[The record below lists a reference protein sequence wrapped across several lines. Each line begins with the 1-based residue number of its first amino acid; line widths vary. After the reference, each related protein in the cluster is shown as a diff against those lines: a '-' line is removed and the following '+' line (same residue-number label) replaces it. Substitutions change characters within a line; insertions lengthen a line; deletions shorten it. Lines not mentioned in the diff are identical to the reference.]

1 MPPVDVLT
9 FEFLNF
15 TPVPC
20 LLDFYEDFFSW
31 KSKRRK
37 YDFIYNRIDLCKIE
51 KSILNGSYK
60 LYSFLRKTVPRFLQ
74 FKMESLCFFRF
85 ETLEEVDEKC
95 YLRIKLEDELVLIS
109 LANTLKKKVRIH
121 P

>member
-9 FEFLNF
+9 FEFLNVF
-15 TPVPC
+15 HSSSMST
-20 LLDFYEDFFSW
+20 LLL
-31 KSKRRK
+31 RRFLFQETK

-51 KSILNGSYK
+51 KSILNGS
-60 LYSFLRKTVPRFLQ
+60 LYPFLRKTVPRFLP
-74 FKMESLCFFRF
+74 FKMDSLCFFRF

-109 LANTLKKKVRIH
+109 LANTL
-121 P
+121 